1 MYIPVVLQLVSNSRK
16 FNYNGMEMLDEY
28 KKKRNFKATPEP
40 NGNKNLNDENSTGIA
55 STNASNADNPSK
67 LKPRFVIQKHEA
79 TRLHY
84 DFRLESIKENVLLSW
99 AVPKGPSLDPSIK
112 RLAIQ
117 TEDHPVD
124 YMLFEGIIPEGNY
137 GAGTVIVWDIGE
149 YSLEKNILQK
159 STAKEYL
166 GEIPES
172 EDVSELVKKY
182 GKVTFTLYGQKLRGK
197 FSLVRT
203 RTGNQWLLIKIR
215 DEFAQRSSQND
226 KNSENDITSSKP
238 TSVLTGKTNEDL
250 LPYKHEKPVEKDD
263 RVQYTATKDSSETTS
278 NPASLNILNGVNL
291 NDTNNMAI
299 NQSLKQH
306 YFEVLKPMLSSLAD
320 KPFNNKDWVFEIKW
334 DGVRAIT
341 FVDRQTESYV
351 IKSRSGETITHR
363 YPEVKNSFKDAL
375 KEELFKDIV
384 ILDGEIVVLDTKG
397 HPDFQNHQKRMN
409 IDTLKSIEILSNLYP
424 AVYYVF
430 DILYL
435 DNNNLEKLPFTE
447 RRKILANLI
456 KKENK
461 KIRISDF
468 VEEFGIDVFESVKN
482 MNLEGVIAKHKNSKY
497 YSGLRSREWLKIK
510 NIKTQD
516 CIVIGYTKGEG
527 NRINYFGSLLL
538 AAIDNSPN
546 NINNT
551 HIDTDN
557 SLNSLYKCQ
566 LRFIG
571 HTGSGFNFENL
582 SLIHQKLREIEIPY
596 CPIANVPY
604 LNRETVW
611 VKPIMVIEVKFNN
624 WTNNNIMRAPIFLN
638 IRQDKPP
645 SQCVMDTAITTRSTR
660 ISGKAKKDNDNSD
673 MNKSNNNG
681 NNDNR
686 TIEID
691 LQFSNL
697 KKEFWR
703 ATKNHPAISKRDII
717 EYYDKMNGHLLPYLR
732 DRPLSLS
739 RYPDGIYGKAFYQK
753 DWRNVKPQYVRT
765 VKVYSESNNDEIN
778 YIVCNNKQTLLWLVN
793 LGCIEIHPWNS
804 RINDY
809 SKCNKIDLIETED
822 CGLNY
827 PDFIVF
833 DLDPYINIDS
843 ENKSKEPAYSLK
855 AFRETVKI
863 AYSLKDI
870 FDDLNLKSFVK
881 TSGKTGLHIFL
892 PIINLYT
899 YKQTREFAK
908 IISQILN
915 KRNPG
920 KITTEWK
927 TTDRKGKVFFDYNQ
941 NSIGKTLASIF
952 SARPIESASVSVPL
966 KWEEL
971 ADTIPTDLTI
981 MTVPDIFKRK
991 INPWKDILS
1000 SRQNLEEILEG
1011 TSGFSI

>member
-1 MYIPVVLQLVSNSRK
+1 MYCVVLQLVSNLRI
-16 FNYNGMEMLDEY
+16 FNYNGFIMLDEY
-28 KKKRNFKATPEP
+28 KRKRNFKATPEP
-40 NGNKNLNDENSTGIA
+40 DENKNLNEEINTVIDNTK
-55 STNASNADNPSK
+55 TSNDDNPSK
-67 LKPRFVIQKHEA
+67 SKPRFVIQKHEA

-99 AVPKGPSLDPSIK
+99 AVPKGPSLDPSTR

-117 TEDHPVD
+117 TEDHPLD

-149 YSLEKNILQK
+149 YSLEKNTLPK
-159 STAKEYL
+159 STSKEYV

-172 EDVSELVKKY
+172 EDVSEIVKKY

-197 FSLVRT
+197 FSLIRT
-203 RTGNQWLLIKIR
+203 RIENQWLLIKIK
-215 DEFAQRSSQND
+215 DEFAQGDSKKD
-226 KNSENDITSSKP
+226 KNGENDITDSKP
-238 TSVLTGKTNEDL
+238 TSVLTGKTNRDL
-250 LPYKHEKPVEKDD
+250 LQYKYEKPPEEDGKA
-263 RVQYTATKDSSETTS
+263 QYIATKDSTETTN
-278 NPASLNILNGVNL
+278 NPASLNTLGDRNL
-291 NDTNNMAI
+291 DTNNI
-299 NQSLKQH
+299 STIQSLKH
-306 YFEVLKPMLSSLAD
+306 TYFEALKPMLSSLAD
-320 KPFNNKDWVFEIKW
+320 RPFNNKDWVFEIKW
-334 DGVRAIT
+334 DGVRAVT
-341 FVDRQTESYV
+341 LVDRRTESCV

-363 YPEVKNSFKDAL
+363 YPELENSLKKAL
-375 KEELFKDIV
+375 KEELFKDFV
-384 ILDGEIVVLDTKG
+384 ILDGEIVILDTDG
-397 HPDFQNHQKRMN
+397 YPNFQNHQKRMN
-409 IDTLKSIEILSNLYP
+409 IDSIKSIEILSDLYP

-435 DNNNLEKLPFTE
+435 DNNSVKELPFTE
-447 RRKILANLI
+447 RRKVLVELI

-461 KIRISDF
+461 KIRLSDF

-482 MNLEGVIAKHKNSKY
+482 MNLEGVIAKHTNSKY
-497 YSGLRSREWLKIK
+497 HPGLRSTEWLKIK

-516 CIVIGYTKGEG
+516 CIVIGYTRGEG
-527 NRINYFGSLLL
+527 NRKNYFGSLLL
-538 AAIDNSPN
+538 AAIDSSPN
-546 NINNT
+546 NIHINSSNNVNSQ
-551 HIDTDN
+551 DN
-557 SLNSLYKCQ
+557 SQ

-582 SLIHQKLREIEIPY
+582 PLIHQKLREIETPY
-596 CPIANVPY
+596 CPIGNVPY
-604 LNRETVW
+604 LNRDTVW
-611 VKPIMVIEVKFNN
+611 VKPIMVIEVKFND
-624 WTNNNIMRAPIFLN
+624 WTNNKIMRSPIFLK

-645 SQCVMDTAITTRSTR
+645 SQCVMETASITRSTGITGR
-660 ISGKAKKDNDNSD
+660 TRKDGDNSD
-673 MNKSNNNG
+673 MKISSDNDK
-681 NNDNR
+681 NDNQV
-686 TIEID
+686 TEID
-691 LQFSNL
+691 PQFSNL

-703 ATKNHPAISKRDII
+703 ATKNHPPITKRDLI
-717 EYYDKMNGHLLPYLR
+717 EYYDKMNGHLLSYLQ

-753 DWRNVKPQYVRT
+753 DWKTEKPPYVRT
-765 VKVYSESNNDEIN
+765 VQIYSESNDYEIN
-778 YIVCNNKQTLLWLVN
+778 YLVCNNKQTLLWLVN

-804 RINDY
+804 RVNDY
-809 SKCNKIDLIETED
+809 SKCDKMDIIETEE

-833 DLDPYINIDS
+833 DLDPYINIDN
-843 ENKSKEPAYSLK
+843 ENESKEPLYSLK
-855 AFRETVKI
+855 AFRETVGI

-870 FDDLNLKSFVK
+870 FDELNLKSFVK

-899 YKQTREFAK
+899 YKQTREFAN
-908 IISQILN
+908 ITSQILN

-952 SARPIESASVSVPL
+952 SARPVESASVSVPL

-971 ADTIPTDLTI
+971 VDTIPTDFTI
-981 MTVPDIFKRK
+981 MTVPDLYKRK

-1000 SRQNLEEILEG
+1000 CRQNLEEILKG
-1011 TSGFSI
+1011 TSDFKV